1 MATALPKPVTAAPH
15 AVEAAPVEPWIGQQV
30 PYIQALEAK
39 YDFLD
44 RALTQTDIT
53 SPNTL
58 QPQLSQAG
66 LGKRTRGKQSSSL
79 LSSSERIVKR
89 KILRFD
95 CTSRSQALAGAS
107 SVAEEDSEV

>member
-53 SPNTL
+53 SPN
-58 QPQLSQAG
+58 G
-66 LGKRTRGKQSSSL
+66 LFCLEPDKTYCKTGCIRVPMHDILHSRWACKYIATMRMSL
-79 LSSSERIVKR
+79 LCSP
-89 KILRFD
+89 
-95 CTSRSQALAGAS
+95 
-107 SVAEEDSEV
+107 